1 LPEHPSLPHTHTLSL
16 PPPTLNK
23 QTNKQ
28 TNKQLLY
35 LPLTPIRSALRN
47 TRDKAR
53 MLGACLTDL
62 RLTRA
67 YAITTA
73 LRSVPNL
80 GRMRNRLA
88 RFDLMQEAVQQL
100 IITDSPGIDDAV
112 LSFRM
117 PPDDGMLRWCEDG
130 SDESKLVEGLLLH
143 SQNHSFLASCTMA
156 AAVADDDGEG
166 DAGRQAC
173 RVDARVIGGRPR
185 AMLGLL
191 RFVSDSVEWDGGRH
205 VDDAYM
211 QAYDRQFPGRFKKL
225 AVPRPSGREAASLFE
240 TDIDSSKGV
249 LTVTGYPG
257 RLGNWMFRVA
267 SAMAMALDNRRQ
279 LVLEA
284 SLPCITGEEQSQGD
298 VDTGGGSG
306 DDGQDAK
313 HDDEDHPHCTFHSS
327 FFHWVP
333 RIPDLS
339 EMVQSAVV
347 QEQHF
352 GYSQTVPS
360 MVSSV
365 PRENSVVL
373 FGFFQSFLFFDH
385 RREEVMSALRLPQ
398 RYERDAISR
407 LAWLSR
413 GIPVSRA
420 RLTP

>member
-1 LPEHPSLPHTHTLSL
+1 LVICLS
-16 PPPTLNK
+16 
-23 QTNKQ
+23 
-28 TNKQLLY
+28 
-35 LPLTPIRSALRN
+35 
-47 TRDKAR
+47 
-53 MLGACLTDL
+53 DL

-67 YAITTA
+67 YTIMAT
-73 LRSVPNL
+73 LRSIQNL

-88 RFDLMQEAVQQL
+88 RFDLLQEVVQQL

-117 PPDDGMLRWCEDG
+117 PPDDGVLRWCEDG
-130 SDESKLVEGLLLH
+130 SGDESKLVEGLLLH
-143 SQNHSFLASCTMA
+143 GQNHSLLASCTMPA
-156 AAVADDDGEG
+156 AAAADDDGEG
-166 DAGRQAC
+166 DAGRLAC

-185 AMLGLL
+185 AVLGLL
-191 RFVSDSVEWDGGRH
+191 RFLSDSVEWDGGRH
-205 VDDAYM
+205 VDDAYVR
-211 QAYDRQFPGRFKKL
+211 AYDRQFPGRFKKL
-225 AVPRPSGREAASLFE
+225 AVPRPSGREVASLFE
-240 TDIDSSKGV
+240 TDIDLSKGV

-267 SAMAMALDNRRQ
+267 SAMAMALDNGRQ

-284 SLPCITGEEQSQGD
+284 SLPCIIHEEERQGD
-298 VDTGGGSG
+298 VNTGGG
-306 DDGQDAK
+306 DGGGGCDGK
-313 HDDEDHPHCTFHSS
+313 DGIHDDDPPHCTFHSS

-333 RIPDLS
+333 RIPNLS
-339 EMVQSAVV
+339 DIGLSAVV

-352 GYSQTVPS
+352 GYSHVVPN

-373 FGFFQSFLFFDH
+373 FGFFQSLLFFDH

-420 RLTP
+420 HTV